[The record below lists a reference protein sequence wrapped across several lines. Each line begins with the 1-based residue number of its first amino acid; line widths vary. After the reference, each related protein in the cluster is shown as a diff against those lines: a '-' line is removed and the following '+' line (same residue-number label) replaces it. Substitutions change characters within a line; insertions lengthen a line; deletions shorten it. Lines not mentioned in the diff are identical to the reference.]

1 MTVHITSAAQWRQIL
16 SSSSVV
22 ITDFYADWCGP
33 CKMIAPTFES
43 LSTKYSKPNRITF
56 CKVDVDSQREIAQ
69 QYAVSAMPT
78 FLILKSGSVVETIKG
93 ANPPALT
100 AAVERAVKLAGP
112 AAGGGAAFSGG
123 GQRLGGGGGSGT
135 TSGPRQFQRP
145 GNWDLN
151 SIINSIIVFFGL
163 YFVSLFSFDPYKAA
177 ESSKYN
183 IKNPPARTVNAKP
196 AETPASSQGPSQSPT
211 EPAAPADT
219 HETTSEDAPLEYP
232 ARPEGDA
239 TPEEIEKFVR
249 ETKATFGDTLPPH
262 FLYEEEYQVY
272 ERLFGPPLRATEPE
286 DIGIGSI
293 AVEDVTES
301 SDPTGAPGHGGP
313 TLLREDGQ
321 GGLEEVEYTPAF
333 KTREPADAQAGE
345 EAEIDLDLDLEALN
359 KDPRIKYL
367 QGVAKNQRQ
376 YEALLQLQADFE
388 AASLQT
394 LIDEEAQIAAAEA
407 EMAQAGEP
415 EHGAPAEQE
424 AKEFAWDVQEGA
436 GLDADEYKAREVD
449 QWEERQRETDRLHEL
464 TLEGQSRTNPS
475 TIFIPKESIVEPIT
489 KLLKRTD
496 PKHVKEAA
504 ENVFGGPG
512 LPFSARTPYNMRNAK
527 QVGVALRATDHRMS
541 EIEAD
546 AYMATVLPT
555 TYSTIT
561 SILSEVRKRLGTE
574 WLRGLMQKNEGKG
587 PRVLDVGAAGA
598 GLLAWQHVVEAESE
612 VMRSQGIWNS
622 LEVPIGKRTALV
634 GSNFLRHRVSQLL
647 ENTTFIPRLPD
658 YLHSAVNVS
667 KHIDAPADPKERKT
681 YDVIMMSHVLMPL
694 DKQFKREAL
703 LDNLWSQLNPDG
715 GILIVMEKGHP
726 RGFEAV
732 ADVRMR
738 LLDEFIVPPGSTF
751 SSKATGAD
759 LEDHIQTKESK
770 ERVREHGMIIA
781 PCTNHKTCPMYQTP
795 GFTFGRRD
803 FCHFSQRF
811 IRPPFFQKVLGGV
824 HQNHEDV
831 DFSYLAVRRG
841 GGQSAE
847 SSSTEATTGGDMDTN
862 TRRSPPSGPW
872 QGKEATDRAF
882 EGYGKKGEAP
892 PSMLSL
898 PRNILPPLKRTGHV
912 VMDVCTPDG
921 NIERWTV
928 PKSHGKQAYHDARK
942 ARWGDLWALG
952 AKQRELRKVRLG
964 KPGTEV
970 LNDRANPLGGKGDGG
985 VRARRALAQA
995 QARSQLDK
1003 INLDVSQTGNIEGAS
1018 HKARQHQVERRT
1030 KKGRLPPKH
1039 SELDRLKK
1047 ESNEDEFDDDEDMDP
1062 EVAKALP
1069 ATALALPTPSDGAK
1083 TQVVVA
1089 SRDVSAVNPTNPS
1102 SEIHDHVDQKLP
1114 DGLVVEQGLGLAAR
1128 SHDDLT
1134 LVDPG
1139 PQKVPATPLGG
1150 DDLDELHKRWF
1161 GSWVKD
1167 KWKKGTGAVKNF
1179 FS

>member
-1 MTVHITSAAQWRQIL
+1 MLSASRVRGPCSKCRQDLLHLFEYGFTGPLAARRAPSSMRTASLRQYHATRTRITSSQHR
-16 SSSSVV
+16 
-22 ITDFYADWCGP
+22 
-33 CKMIAPTFES
+33 S
-43 LSTKYSKPNRITF
+43 LSTTRILNQT
-56 CKVDVDSQREIAQ
+56 
-69 QYAVSAMPT
+69 
-78 FLILKSGSVVETIKG
+78 
-93 ANPPALT
+93 PP
-100 AAVERAVKLAGP
+100 
-112 AAGGGAAFSGG
+112 
-123 GQRLGGGGGSGT
+123 
-135 TSGPRQFQRP
+135 
-145 GNWDLN
+145 
-151 SIINSIIVFFGL
+151 
-163 YFVSLFSFDPYKAA
+163 
-177 ESSKYN
+177 
-183 IKNPPARTVNAKP
+183 
-196 AETPASSQGPSQSPT
+196 ETPASSQGTSQSPT
-211 EPAAPADT
+211 EQAAPADA
-219 HETTSEDAPLEYP
+219 HETTSEAAPLEYP
-232 ARPEGDA
+232 TRPEGEA

-249 ETKATFGDTLPPH
+249 ETKDTFGDTLPLH

-293 AVEDVTES
+293 AVEDGIES
-301 SDPTGAPGHGGP
+301 DGASGHGGP

-321 GGLEEVEYTPAF
+321 GGLEEVEYTPAL
-333 KTREPADAQAGE
+333 KTREAADGEAVE
-345 EAEIDLDLDLEALN
+345 EADVDLDLEALN

-388 AASLQT
+388 AASLQS
-394 LIDEEAQIAAAEA
+394 LMDQEAQIAAAEA
-407 EMAQAGEP
+407 EVAQAEQP
-415 EHGAPAEQE
+415 EDGAAAEQE
-424 AKEFAWDVQEGA
+424 AKESSWDVQEGEQ
-436 GLDADEYKAREVD
+436 LDAAAYKAREMDDWDVA
-449 QWEERQRETDRLHEL
+449 QRETDRLHEL

-475 TIFIPKESIVEPIT
+475 TIFIPKESIIEPIT

-546 AYMATVLPT
+546 AYMATVIPT

-598 GLLAWQHVVEAESE
+598 GLLAWQHVVEAECE
-612 VMRSQGIWNS
+612 VMRSQGMWNS
-622 LEVPIGKRTALV
+622 LDTPIGKRTALV
-634 GSNFLRHRVSQLL
+634 GSNFLRHRVSELL

-667 KHIDAPADPKERKT
+667 RHIDAPADPKERKT
-681 YDVIMMSHVLMPL
+681 YDVIIMSHILMPL

-759 LEDHIQTKESK
+759 VEDHIQTKESK

-847 SSSTEATTGGDMDTN
+847 SSSTVAITGGDMDTN
-862 TRRSPPSGPW
+862 TRKSPPSGPW

-928 PKSHGKQAYHDARK
+928 PKSHGRQAYHDARK

-952 AKQRELRKVRLG
+952 AKQREPRKVRLG

-1018 HKARQHQVERRT
+1018 NKARQHQVERRT
-1030 KKGRLPPKH
+1030 KKGRLPPKQ

-1062 EVAKALP
+1062 AVAKAL
-1069 ATALALPTPSDGAK
+1069 
-1083 TQVVVA
+1083 
-1089 SRDVSAVNPTNPS
+1089 R
-1102 SEIHDHVDQKLP
+1102 EF
-1114 DGLVVEQGLGLAAR
+1114 E
-1128 SHDDLT
+1128 
-1134 LVDPG
+1134 
-1139 PQKVPATPLGG
+1139 
-1150 DDLDELHKRWF
+1150 
-1161 GSWVKD
+1161 
-1167 KWKKGTGAVKNF
+1167 KNGRR
-1179 FS
+1179 

>member
-1 MTVHITSAAQWRQIL
+1 MTVHVTSAAQWRQIL

-112 AAGGGAAFSGG
+112 ATGGGAAFSGG
-123 GQRLGGGGGSGT
+123 GQRLGGGGGPSGT
-135 TSGPRQFQRP
+135 RSGPRQFQRP

-183 IKNPPARTVNAKP
+183 IKNPPARSANVKP
-196 AETPASSQGPSQSPT
+196 AGSAGARPAARRAPSSMRTASLRQYHATRIGITSSQQRNLSTTRSLNQTPPETPASSQGPSQSAT
-211 EPAAPADT
+211 EQAAPADT
-219 HETTSEDAPLEYP
+219 QKTTSEDAPLEYP
-232 ARPEGDA
+232 ERPEGEA
-239 TPEEIEKFVR
+239 TPEEIEQFVR

-272 ERLFGPPLRATEPE
+272 QRLFGPPLRATEPE

-293 AVEDVTES
+293 AIEDGVDSNGE
-301 SDPTGAPGHGGP
+301 PGHRGP
-313 TLLREDGQ
+313 ALLREDGQ
-321 GGLEEVEYTPAF
+321 GGLEEVEYTPAL
-333 KTREPADAQAGE
+333 KTREAADAEAGE
-345 EAEIDLDLDLEALN
+345 ETDADLEADLEALN
-359 KDPRIKYL
+359 NDPRIKYL

-388 AASLQT
+388 AASLQS
-394 LIDEEAQIAAAEA
+394 LLDEDAKIAAAEA
-407 EMAQAGEP
+407 EMVQAAQSDDGATAEQVKEFSWDVQAGE
-415 EHGAPAEQE
+415 E
-424 AKEFAWDVQEGA
+424 
-436 GLDADEYKAREVD
+436 LDAAAYKAREMD
-449 QWEERQRETDRLHEL
+449 QWDEGHRETDRLHEL

-475 TIFIPKESIVEPIT
+475 TIFIPKESIIEPIT

-504 ENVFGGPG
+504 ETVFGGPG
-512 LPFSARTPYNMRNAK
+512 LPYSARTPYNMRNAK

-598 GLLAWQHVVEAESE
+598 GLLAWQHVVEAEWGVMQSE
-612 VMRSQGIWNS
+612 GIWNN
-622 LEVPIGKRTALV
+622 LEAPIGKRTALV

-667 KHIDAPADPKERKT
+667 KHIDAPAEPKERKT
-681 YDVIMMSHVLMPL
+681 YDVIIMSHILMPL

-751 SSKATGAD
+751 SSKSTGAD
-759 LEDHIQTKESK
+759 VEDHIQTKEAK

-831 DFSYLAVRRG
+831 DYSYLAVRRG

-847 SSSTEATTGGDMDTN
+847 SSSTEATTAGDMDTN
-862 TRRSPPSGPW
+862 TRKSPPGGPW

-952 AKQRELRKVRLG
+952 ARQRELRKVRLG

-1018 HKARQHQVERRT
+1018 NKARQHQVERRT
-1030 KKGRLPPKH
+1030 KKGRLPPKQ

-1062 EVAKALP
+1062 EVAKAL
-1069 ATALALPTPSDGAK
+1069 
-1083 TQVVVA
+1083 
-1089 SRDVSAVNPTNPS
+1089 R
-1102 SEIHDHVDQKLP
+1102 EM
-1114 DGLVVEQGLGLAAR
+1114 EQGGR
-1128 SHDDLT
+1128 
-1134 LVDPG
+1134 
-1139 PQKVPATPLGG
+1139 
-1150 DDLDELHKRWF
+1150 R
-1161 GSWVKD
+1161 
-1167 KWKKGTGAVKNF
+1167 
-1179 FS
+1179 

>member
-1 MTVHITSAAQWRQIL
+1 MTVHVTSAAQWRQIL

-78 FLILKSGSVVETIKG
+78 FLILKSGSVVETVKG

-100 AAVERAVKLAGP
+100 AAVEKAVKLAGP
-112 AAGGGAAFSGG
+112 GTGGGAAFSGG
-123 GQRLGGGGGSGT
+123 GQRLGGGGGSSGT
-135 TSGPRQFQRP
+135 RSGPRQLQRP
-145 GNWDLN
+145 GSWDLN
-151 SIINSIIVFFGL
+151 SIINSMIVFFGL

-183 IKNPPARTVNAKP
+183 IKNPSARSANAKP
-196 AETPASSQGPSQSPT
+196 AGSAGARPGAAKPVFRTLADCIWELPVEMLSASRHRSLSTTRASNQTPPGTHASSQAPSQSPA
-211 EPAAPADT
+211 EQAAPADT
-219 HETTSEDAPLEYP
+219 QETTSEDAFLEYP
-232 ARPEGDA
+232 TRPEGDA
-239 TPEEIEKFVR
+239 TPEEIERFVR

-293 AVEDVTES
+293 AVEDGVET
-301 SDPTGAPGHGGP
+301 DGAPGHGGP
-313 TLLREDGQ
+313 ALLREDGQ
-321 GGLEEVEYTPAF
+321 GGLEEVDYTPVLR
-333 KTREPADAQAGE
+333 TREATYGEAGE
-345 EAEIDLDLDLEALN
+345 NADVDIDADLKADLEALN
-359 KDPRIKYL
+359 NDPRIKYL

-388 AASLQT
+388 AASLQS
-394 LIDEEAQIAAAEA
+394 LKDEDAKIAAAEA
-407 EMAQAGEP
+407 EMVQAGQSEDGAPVEQEVKEFSWDVQAGE
-415 EHGAPAEQE
+415 E
-424 AKEFAWDVQEGA
+424 
-436 GLDADEYKAREVD
+436 LDAAAYKAREMD
-449 QWEERQRETDRLHEL
+449 QWDVGHRETDRLHEL

-475 TIFIPKESIVEPIT
+475 TIFIPKESITEPIT

-512 LPFSARTPYNMRNAK
+512 LPYSARTPYNMRNAK

-598 GLLAWQHVVEAESE
+598 GLLAWQHVVEAEWE
-612 VMRSQGIWNS
+612 AMQSQGMWNN
-622 LEVPIGKRTALV
+622 LEAPIGKRTALV

-681 YDVIMMSHVLMPL
+681 YDVIIMSHVLMPL

-751 SSKATGAD
+751 SSKSTGAD
-759 LEDHIQTKESK
+759 VEDHIQTKEAK

-811 IRPPFFQKVLGGV
+811 IRPSFFQKVLGGV

-862 TRRSPPSGPW
+862 TRKSPPGGPW

-952 AKQRELRKVRLG
+952 ARQREVRKVRLG

-995 QARSQLDK
+995 QARSQVDK
-1003 INLDVSQTGNIEGAS
+1003 VNLDVSQTGSIEGAS
-1018 HKARQHQVERRT
+1018 NKARQHQVERRT
-1030 KKGRLPPKH
+1030 KKGRLPPKQ

-1047 ESNEDEFDDDEDMDP
+1047 EANEDEFDDDEDMDP
-1062 EVAKALP
+1062 EVAKAL
-1069 ATALALPTPSDGAK
+1069 
-1083 TQVVVA
+1083 
-1089 SRDVSAVNPTNPS
+1089 RDFEKKS
-1102 SEIHDHVDQKLP
+1102 
-1114 DGLVVEQGLGLAAR
+1114 
-1128 SHDDLT
+1128 
-1134 LVDPG
+1134 
-1139 PQKVPATPLGG
+1139 
-1150 DDLDELHKRWF
+1150 KR
-1161 GSWVKD
+1161 
-1167 KWKKGTGAVKNF
+1167 
-1179 FS
+1179 